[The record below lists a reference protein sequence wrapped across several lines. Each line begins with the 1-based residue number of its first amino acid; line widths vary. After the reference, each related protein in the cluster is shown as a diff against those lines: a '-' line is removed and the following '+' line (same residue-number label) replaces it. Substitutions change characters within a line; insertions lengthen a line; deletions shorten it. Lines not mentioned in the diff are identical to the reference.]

1 MPPVEA
7 IAMGRGERF
16 ARSVVWNWAGV
27 SISLIT
33 GFLLS
38 PYLFRKLGPEGYGI
52 WALSFS
58 LIEYYWLLDLGV
70 RSATAKFVAHYWTT
84 GDPAK
89 VSEVMSTAAVYS
101 LFIAAVMLGLIAAAA
116 SGIEAFFHIS
126 SQYHESFRGLLLAI
140 TLSWCL

>member
-1 MPPVEA
+1 MNRATASVEP
-7 IAMGRGERF
+7 IPRRRSEIF
-16 ARSVVWNWAGV
+16 VRSVVWNWAGV

-70 RSATAKFVAHYWTT
+70 RSATAKFVAHHWTT
-84 GDPAK
+84 G
-89 VSEVMSTAAVYS
+89 
-101 LFIAAVMLGLIAAAA
+101 
-116 SGIEAFFHIS
+116 
-126 SQYHESFRGLLLAI
+126 ESAQD
-140 TLSWCL
+140 